1 MGEITAAAVKALR
14 DRTGAGMM
22 DCKKAL
28 VEAEGDAERALD
40 LLRMTGA
47 AKAAKR
53 ATRDASEGTVR
64 IATRDGSVAMVE
76 VLTETDFP
84 MIRIQLKY
92 DVEHAP
98 IIRSSRRISKPGLR
112 VYRKTAD
119 LKPVRGGLATQI
131 LTTSLG
137 LMTDREARRRSI
149 GGEVLCEVW

>member
-1 MGEITAAAVKALR
+1 MQTDPIADLLTRIRNGLMASAPFIDVPMSKIKVEILKILQ
-14 DRTGAGMM
+14 
-22 DCKKAL
+22 
-28 VEAEGDAERALD
+28 AEGFIGEH
-40 LLRMTGA
+40 
-47 AKAAKR
+47 
-53 ATRDASEGTVR
+53 
-64 IATRDGSVAMVE
+64 E

-98 IIRSSRRISKPGLR
+98 IIRSIRRVSKPGLR
-112 VYRKTAD
+112 VYRKTTD

-131 LTTSLG
+131 LTTSVG